1 MLSLCS
7 CVCDNSE
14 VFESVSVSGTMFLF
28 LHDFQ
33 SCPQVYPN
41 YFTVGVCLS
50 ESFITA
56 LISQMRTS
64 VAVLEL
70 SLRATRGHEKFDIEF
85 DFVVCLSNF
94 LAAGLLIIINKS
106 KGKVL
111 IASI

>member
-1 MLSLCS
+1 M
-7 CVCDNSE
+7 
-14 VFESVSVSGTMFLF
+14 MFLF

-33 SCPQVYPN
+33 LCPQVYPN

-70 SLRATRGHEKFDIEF
+70 SLHAARGHKKFDISF
-85 DFVVCLSNF
+85 DFVVSLSNF
-94 LAAGLLIIINKS
+94 LAVGLLIIIS
-106 KGKVL
+106 
-111 IASI
+111 SIKINLKEKFL